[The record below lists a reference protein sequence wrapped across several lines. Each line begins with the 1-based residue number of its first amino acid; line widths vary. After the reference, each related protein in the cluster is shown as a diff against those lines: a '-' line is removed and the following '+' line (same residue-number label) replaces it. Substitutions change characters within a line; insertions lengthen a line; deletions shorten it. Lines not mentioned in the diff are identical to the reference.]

1 MTEWRVE
8 ELPGGLRLT
17 PVSRR
22 GLGSEELTWADLL
35 YFQLAASTV
44 LLLYFP
50 SRFGLEVDT
59 LAHEAL
65 IVFARATGTDT
76 LVNFWDPTDPE
87 FSRALALFDVAA
99 PPALVLARGLKL
111 RGKRTLDRANLYAIS
126 ISEPDVLRDRDRL
139 ATAVN
144 AAHEVLARGDAA
156 EISGYL
162 RKRAV
167 SSLLQAFGRLGSS
180 VADGLVRLK
189 PKVSLP
195 GGPSIQLG

>member
-65 IVFARATGTDT
+65 TVFARATGTDT

-87 FSRALALFDVAA
+87 FSRALALLSALISSHRVLNSQRENVGDKAVAY
-99 PPALVLARGLKL
+99 
-111 RGKRTLDRANLYAIS
+111 T
-126 ISEPDVLRDRDRL
+126 
-139 ATAVN
+139 T
-144 AAHEVLARGDAA
+144 
-156 EISGYL
+156 
-162 RKRAV
+162 
-167 SSLLQAFGRLGSS
+167 
-180 VADGLVRLK
+180 
-189 PKVSLP
+189 
-195 GGPSIQLG
+195 

>member
-8 ELPGGLRLT
+8 ESPEGLRLA
-17 PVSRR
+17 PVTRR
-22 GLGSEELTWADLL
+22 SLGSEELTWADLL

-44 LLLYFP
+44 FVLYFP

-59 LAHEAL
+59 LAHQAL
-65 IVFARATGTDT
+65 TTFASATGTDT

-87 FSRALALFDVAA
+87 FSRALALFDVAS

-111 RGKRTLDRANLYAIS
+111 RGTRTLDRANLYAIS
-126 ISEPDVLRDRDRL
+126 VSEPNVLADRDRP
-139 ATAVN
+139 AAAVN
-144 AAHEVLARGDAA
+144 AAHEVLARGDPA

-162 RKRAV
+162 RLRAM
-167 SSLLQAFGRLGSS
+167 SSLLQALGRLGSS
-180 VADGLVRLK
+180 VADGLIRLK

>member
-8 ELPGGLRLT
+8 ESPDGLRLAAVT
-17 PVSRR
+17 RR
-22 GLGSEELTWADLL
+22 GLGSEELTWAELL
-35 YFQLAASTV
+35 YLQLAASTV
-44 LLLYFP
+44 LVLYFP
-50 SRFGLEVDT
+50 SRFGLSVDT

-65 IVFARATGTDT
+65 TVFARATGTDT

-111 RGKRTLDRANLYAIS
+111 RGKRTLDRAHLYAIS
-126 ISEPDVLRDRDRL
+126 VTEPDVLRDRERL
-139 ATAVN
+139 ASAVN

-162 RKRAV
+162 RMRAV
-167 SSLLQAFGRLGSS
+167 GSLLQALGRLGGS

>member
-8 ELPGGLRLT
+8 ESPDGLRLT
-17 PVSRR
+17 AVTRR
-22 GLGSEELTWADLL
+22 GLGSEQLTWAELL

-44 LLLYFP
+44 LVLYFP
-50 SRFGLEVDT
+50 SRFELGVDA

-65 IVFARATGTDT
+65 TVFARATGTDT
-76 LVNFWDPTDPE
+76 LVNFWDPADPE

-111 RGKRTLDRANLYAIS
+111 PGKRTLDRANLYAIS
-126 ISEPDVLRDRDRL
+126 ISEPDVLRDRERL
-139 ATAVN
+139 AVAVN

-162 RKRAV
+162 RMRAV
-167 SSLLQAFGRLGSS
+167 SSLVQALGRLGGS